1 MKMITLYVGNDN
13 EAGKVRTLVRFP
25 PGVEA
30 AEAFTTF
37 THAGDGVWVNHSA
50 EAGPRWIAGE
60 DEELVNALAAHYG
73 CEVRLPLPG
82 GERNEFPEEV
92 EIINES

>member
-1 MKMITLYVGNDN
+1 MITLYAGNDN
-13 EAGKVRTLVRFP
+13 ATGKVRTLSRFP
-25 PGVEA
+25 DGVDA
-30 AEAFTTF
+30 AEAFITF
-37 THAGDGVWVNHSA
+37 THPGDGIWVNHSD
-50 EAGPRWIAGE
+50 EPSPRWIAGY

-73 CEVRLPLPG
+73 CEVREPLPG